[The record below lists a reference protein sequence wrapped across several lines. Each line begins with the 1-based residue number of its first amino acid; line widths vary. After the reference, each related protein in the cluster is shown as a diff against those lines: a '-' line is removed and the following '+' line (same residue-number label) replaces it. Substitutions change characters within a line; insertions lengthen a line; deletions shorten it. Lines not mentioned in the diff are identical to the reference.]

1 MWLWSTTWCAKWLAL
16 SDHSPGSKK
25 ARTDMNPI
33 EQALTPFIGFLL
45 AWIAGFMSSSFR
57 ATGHAILD
65 GDEITVR
72 RNRPG

>member
-1 MWLWSTTWCAKWLAL
+1 
-16 SDHSPGSKK
+16 
-25 ARTDMNPI
+25 MNPI